1 LQELTAQLGQL
12 VKQHSSGDYTRNN
25 AVPEDIPFGRSRNQR
40 CADLGQSR
48 PTNNESRG
56 SMTGSAL
63 SLVILMR
70 DSKDRREKKHLIFAF
85 YSLNFTQGEIRFGR

>member
-1 LQELTAQLGQL
+1 
-12 VKQHSSGDYTRNN
+12 
-25 AVPEDIPFGRSRNQR
+25 
-40 CADLGQSR
+40 
-48 PTNNESRG
+48 
-56 SMTGSAL
+56 MTGSAL